1 MVFDTAPGLLH
12 QVMYFCILVEQYTK
26 KGTSHMTKPYKVF
39 NVRLDLATSDRFENA
54 LRAETKQGI
63 AALLI
68 KRFIAEREAENRA
81 KADAGVSI

>member
-1 MVFDTAPGLLH
+1 MHF
-12 QVMYFCILVEQYTK
+12 YILVEQYTN
-26 KGTSHMTKPYKVF
+26 KGTSYMTKPYKVF
-39 NVRLDLATSDRFENA
+39 NVRLDLPTSDRFEDA

-81 KADAGVSI
+81 KADAGGVV